1 MIGALRNLFQQFLG
15 ESTLNLP
22 DRLLRRVFA
31 SARTSSVAAMS
42 CSGKQRCDL
51 PDDDSTQVTTQE
63 GRWRAG
69 VNRQSQPSAQDHT
82 LSTGPSKEDVDV
94 EVSSL
99 LDGDHPITKLK
110 LRARSGLF
118 DERRALKWALRG
130 SQFHP
135 ALAKRHR
142 EPGDAT
148 CIIINP
154 QLMLCFEERHQQMDC
169 EVHTVR
175 RMPVGT
181 HYLNTRW
188 V

>member
-1 MIGALRNLFQQFLG
+1 MTIMCCRVVVGCFSKVICANLRACASNLLY
-15 ESTLNLP
+15 
-22 DRLLRRVFA
+22 
-31 SARTSSVAAMS
+31 
-42 CSGKQRCDL
+42 
-51 PDDDSTQVTTQE
+51 
-63 GRWRAG
+63 
-69 VNRQSQPSAQDHT
+69 T

-94 EVSSL
+94 EVSFL

-118 DERRALKWALRG
+118 HERRALKWALRG

-154 QLMLCFEERHQQMDC
+154 QLMLCFEGRHQQMDC